1 MYDVQKERQ
10 SSKEAISVHSDRR
23 NSLIQIMFGQF
34 VATKDRIKV
43 GPMGSGAKMAVVRK
57 PAVRSDSPVLDVNS
71 VWPAPYEPGRRCH
84 IVGIRLAF
92 RESN

>member
-43 GPMGSGAKMAVVRK
+43 GPWGPVPKWQWFVSQ
-57 PAVRSDSPVLDVNS
+57 PSDPIHPS
-71 VWPAPYEPGRRCH
+71 WT
-84 IVGIRLAF
+84 
-92 RESN
+92 